1 MASLQIKARVDSEQW
16 HGLKLK
22 KETSTEAV
30 QRVLAHYQATSSP
43 ELLEINPDPSAAIA
57 VLLHSH
63 KILMQLVGN
72 ASIAIPSDTAPRS
85 ATEQPADTS
94 ALDTNEDDW

>member
-16 HGLKLK
+16 KAVKLP

-30 QRVLAHYQATSSP
+30 QRILTHYQATYTS
-43 ELLEINPDPSAAIA
+43 ELEEIDPNPSAALA

-63 KILMQLVGN
+63 KMLMQLIGN
-72 ASIAIPSDTAPRS
+72 ASVALPAEAQAEEPATQKKMTALEIAD
-85 ATEQPADTS
+85 E
-94 ALDTNEDDW
+94 W